1 MVEGEDYESAMGF
14 VKSRRRQEVVE
25 LKRGVGWSPKCIS
38 LWMPGALGGREDT
51 FRFPVTFH
59 TF

>member
-25 LKRGVGWSPKCIS
+25 LKRGVGWSPKWPRDQCVHSPMIS
-38 LWMPGALGGREDT
+38 TCQSLITA
-51 FRFPVTFH
+51 
-59 TF
+59 